1 MKKRAIAIFLV
12 MCLFLPLCANAYA
25 AIAVKKITIT
35 GGNISLKV
43 GETKTLKVTIS
54 PSNATNKKITW
65 KSSNTKIATVNSS
78 GLVTAKA
85 VGKATIT
92 ATANNGKKA
101 SITVNVQ
108 KQPEVTK
115 VTLSQTSINMLG
127 KSVKLNATCSPSGS
141 NQSVTWSSSNTKVAT
156 VSKDGT
162 VTPKGYGNCK
172 ITAKSNNGK
181 TATCSISVNSSNKIT
196 KSSVASSYNGGG
208 IGMYKF
214 TDTFTIIVDGLTEKI
229 KSYDCYQTVK
239 INGLI
244 AIVTVKNDIKAYN
257 VEKERIDFRS
267 TYTLSYSGVL
277 AKVLGLELPIKLN
290 HGFTR
295 YYRMDNQGNLVVT
308 GYSEH

>member
-12 MCLFLPLCANAYA
+12 MCLFLPLCANTYA

-127 KSVKLNATCSPSGS
+127 KSVN
-141 NQSVTWSSSNTKVAT
+141 
-156 VSKDGT
+156 
-162 VTPKGYGNCK
+162 
-172 ITAKSNNGK
+172 
-181 TATCSISVNSSNKIT
+181 
-196 KSSVASSYNGGG
+196 
-208 IGMYKF
+208 
-214 TDTFTIIVDGLTEKI
+214 
-229 KSYDCYQTVK
+229 
-239 INGLI
+239 
-244 AIVTVKNDIKAYN
+244 
-257 VEKERIDFRS
+257 
-267 TYTLSYSGVL
+267 
-277 AKVLGLELPIKLN
+277 
-290 HGFTR
+290 
-295 YYRMDNQGNLVVT
+295 
-308 GYSEH
+308 